1 MGAGPMTHDF
11 ELTLVDVLRRL
22 PRGDERGFRIIGR
35 DRVERFYPFEALE
48 AEAYRRAAFL
58 ANTGLVKGDRVAL
71 IVAEPHEFV
80 LTLLGAVVGGFVPVP
95 IFPRASFKN
104 VEAYIDVLGHIV
116 SVAKAKLAICMEGNR
131 EIVDQLVGR
140 APSLER
146 IENVETLFVGDTPPY
161 VPATLVPDDLA
172 FLQFTS
178 GSTSKPKGVMV
189 THRNLVA
196 NATSFLGKHGL
207 DRRPNEVAVSW
218 LPLFHDMGLI
228 GFVFG
233 TLVYDIEPVIL
244 PTETFARSPG
254 LWLETISKYKASITF
269 APNFAYGLVTKRV
282 KAKDLESLDLS
293 SMRVAG
299 CGAEPIRAQTLKE
312 FAEKFAPAGF
322 PATALMPAYGMAEST
337 LAITFHPVGTEMI
350 VDRVDGDAMRRGE
363 ATPASAD
370 SAVVL
375 EVVGCGKPF
384 PGHEL
389 AVVDDDGAPLPERRV
404 GQVVSR
410 GPSITPG
417 YFDNPEATAE
427 AIRDGWLQTGDLG
440 YFADGHLFI
449 CGRMKD
455 LIIIR
460 GANFY
465 PQDLEWAVSDLE
477 GVRRGNVVAFSVV
490 SDGTE
495 ELVVAAESNSADAA
509 RLREEI
515 KSAISSRFGVTPF
528 HVAMVGLG
536 ALPKTSSGK
545 AQRRKSKA
553 MFEEGE
559 LEEHA

>member
-1 MGAGPMTHDF
+1 MEQDF
-11 ELTLVDVLRRL
+11 ELTLPDVLRRL

-35 DRVERFYPFEALE
+35 DRSERFYSFEQLE

-58 ANTGLVKGDRVAL
+58 AASGLVKGDRVAL
-71 IVAEPHEFV
+71 IIAEPHDFI
-80 LTLLGAVVGGFVPVP
+80 LTLLGAVVGGLVPVP

-104 VEAYIDVLGHIV
+104 VESYIDVLAHIV
-116 SVAKAKLAICMEGNR
+116 SVAKARVALCMEGNR
-131 EIVDQLVGR
+131 DIVMNLEGR
-140 APSLER
+140 VAGLER
-146 IENVETLFVGDTPPY
+146 IANVETFFDGATPAYTPP
-161 VPATLVPDDLA
+161 VLVPDDLA

-196 NATSFLGKHGL
+196 NSTSFLGRHGL
-207 DRRPNEVAVSW
+207 DRRPNEIAVSW

-244 PTETFARSPG
+244 PTETFARAPG

-299 CGAEPIRAQTLKE
+299 CGAEPIRAQTLKD
-312 FAEKFAPAGF
+312 FATKFAPAGF

-337 LAITFHPVGTEMI
+337 LAVTFHPVGTEMI
-350 VDRVDGDAMRRGE
+350 VDRVDGDAMKRGV
-363 ATPASAD
+363 ATPATDATTS
-370 SAVVL
+370 VL

-384 PGHEL
+384 PGHDL
-389 AVVDDDGAPLPERRV
+389 AIVDDDGKPLPERTI
-404 GQVVSR
+404 GQVVAR
-410 GPSITPG
+410 GPSVTPG
-417 YFDNPEATAE
+417 YFENPEATAD
-427 AIRDGWLQTGDLG
+427 ALRDGWLQTGDLG
-440 YFADGHLFI
+440 YVADGHLFI

-465 PQDLEWAVSDLE
+465 PQDLEWSVSDLD
-477 GVRRGNVVAFSVV
+477 GVRRGNVVAFSVLR
-490 SDGTE
+490 DGIE
-495 ELVVAAESNSADAA
+495 ELVIAAESNSADAS

-515 KSAISSRFGVTPF
+515 KATVSASFGVTPF
-528 HVAMVGLG
+528 HVAMVGIG

-545 AQRRKSKA
+545 AQRRKSKS
-553 MFEEGE
+553 MFELGE
-559 LEEHA
+559 LQEHA

>member
-1 MGAGPMTHDF
+1 MEQDF
-11 ELTLVDVLRRL
+11 ELTLPDVFRRL
-22 PRGDERGFRIIGR
+22 PRGDERGYRIIGR
-35 DRVERFYPFEALE
+35 DRSERFYSFEQLE

-58 ANTGLVKGDRVAL
+58 AASGLVKGDRVAL
-71 IVAEPHEFV
+71 IIAEPHDFI
-80 LTLLGAVVGGFVPVP
+80 LTLLGAVVGGLVPVP

-104 VEAYIDVLGHIV
+104 VESYIDVLAHIV
-116 SVAKAKLAICMEGNR
+116 SVAKARVAICMEGNR
-131 EIVDQLVGR
+131 DIVMNLEGR
-140 APSLER
+140 VDGLER
-146 IENVETLFVGDTPPY
+146 IANVETFFDGPTPAYTPP
-161 VPATLVPDDLA
+161 VLVPDDLA

-196 NATSFLGKHGL
+196 NATSFLGRHGL
-207 DRRPNEVAVSW
+207 DRRPNEIAVSW

-244 PTETFARSPG
+244 PTETFARAPG

-299 CGAEPIRAQTLKE
+299 CGAEPIRAQTLKD
-312 FAEKFAPAGF
+312 FATKFAPAGF

-350 VDRVDGDAMRRGE
+350 VDRVDGDAMKRGV
-363 ATPASAD
+363 ATPATDATTS
-370 SAVVL
+370 VL

-384 PGHEL
+384 PGHDL
-389 AVVDDDGAPLPERRV
+389 AIVDDDGKPLPERTI
-404 GQVVSR
+404 GQVVAR
-410 GPSITPG
+410 GPSVTPG
-417 YFDNPEATAE
+417 YFENPEATAD
-427 AIRDGWLQTGDLG
+427 ALRDGWLQTGDLG
-440 YFADGHLFI
+440 YVADGHLFI

-465 PQDLEWAVSDLE
+465 PQDLEWSVSDLD
-477 GVRRGNVVAFSVV
+477 GVRRGNVVAFSVLR
-490 SDGTE
+490 DGIE
-495 ELVVAAESNSADAA
+495 ELVIAAESNSADAS

-515 KSAISSRFGVTPF
+515 KATVSASFGVTPF
-528 HVAMVGLG
+528 HVAMVGIG

-545 AQRRKSKA
+545 AQRRKSKS
-553 MFEEGE
+553 MFELGE
-559 LEEHA
+559 LQEHA